1 MYKGKARAYTNIALI
16 KYWGKENETLILP
29 MNNSL
34 SLTLDAFYTETSV
47 TFSEEYTQDRFFLDD
62 KQQSEAA
69 TKKISAFLDLVRAKA
84 NCPFFAQVNSR
95 NFVPTA
101 AGLALLVAVF
111 LAALSNGILVMM
123 TRLTQHRLLRKAGK
137 KS

>member
-69 TKKISAFLDLVRAKA
+69 TKKISAFLDLVRAK
-84 NCPFFAQVNSR
+84 PIVLFSR
-95 NFVPTA
+95 KSTA
-101 AGLALLVAVF
+101 AISFQQLLV
-111 LAALSNGILVMM
+111 LLHLLVD
-123 TRLTQHRLLRKAGK
+123 
-137 KS
+137 

>member
-47 TFSEEYTQDRFFLDD
+47 TFSEEYTQDRF
-62 KQQSEAA
+62 SWM
-69 TKKISAFLDLVRAKA
+69 T
-84 NCPFFAQVNSR
+84 NSR
-95 NFVPTA
+95 VRLQRRKSPLFGSCTRKSQLSFSRKSTA
-101 AGLALLVAVF
+101 AISFQQLLV
-111 LAALSNGILVMM
+111 LLHLLVD
-123 TRLTQHRLLRKAGK
+123 
-137 KS
+137 

>member
-47 TFSEEYTQDRFFLDD
+47 TFS
-62 KQQSEAA
+62 
-69 TKKISAFLDLVRAKA
+69 
-84 NCPFFAQVNSR
+84 
-95 NFVPTA
+95 
-101 AGLALLVAVF
+101 
-111 LAALSNGILVMM
+111 
-123 TRLTQHRLLRKAGK
+123 
-137 KS
+137 